1 MFDFERISRS
11 KMMRKGT
18 FSIFKT
24 RKERTRLKFSGLG
37 GLKWKR
43 LNLKMSFLETLRYRI
58 MSIIEGMVLVSKLAF
73 FFLCCGCRF

>member
-1 MFDFERISRS
+1 
-11 KMMRKGT
+11 MMGKKT

-24 RKERTRLKFSGLG
+24 RKERTRLKFLGLG

-43 LNLKMSFLETLRYRI
+43 LNLKMSFFETLKFRI
-58 MSIIEGMVLVSKLAF
+58 MSILEAMVLVSKLGF

>member
-1 MFDFERISRS
+1 
-11 KMMRKGT
+11 MMRKGT

-24 RKERTRLKFSGLG
+24 RKERT
-37 GLKWKR
+37 
-43 LNLKMSFLETLRYRI
+43 RYRI

>member
-43 LNLKMSFLETLRYRI
+43 LNLKMSPGPARNFEIQNHVYH
-58 MSIIEGMVLVSKLAF
+58 
-73 FFLCCGCRF
+73 